1 MSAVDF
7 QGELAAKLAG
17 YLSAE
22 WGEPVTID
30 RLGIVSA
37 GARRT
42 NAIFTAHRGGQLQDL
57 AATLIPTADNEI
69 NPISVEAAVRTLAE
83 GRGVPVPTIRAVCTD
98 RSVVGGP
105 FFVSDFV
112 AGETVPRR
120 LLRLVDD
127 NGIGDVVGAQLGE
140 AFAALHSI
148 PLHETPDGLMSN
160 ENPNPAEQALAEAQL
175 AVDELLQPRPAIAYG
190 MRWLED
196 HIPSPPRTRV
206 ILHTDVRTGNI
217 IVGPTGLQAIL
228 DWEGSRSGG
237 DPMQDLAW
245 PSLRMWRFR
254 NDDREIGGMCD
265 RHVLAEA
272 YEKAGGTFD
281 EPRFEWWK
289 VMGTLKWALGLAGQA
304 AQHLDGRF
312 VTVVMAASGRR
323 VSELE
328 WDLLMLT
335 KPSM

>member
-1 MSAVDF
+1 MTEVDRNALPTK
-7 QGELAAKLAG
+7 LAA
-17 YLSAE
+17 YLSDE
-22 WGEPVTID
+22 WGEEVTID
-30 RLGIVSA
+30 RIEYVSA
-37 GARRT
+37 GARRI
-42 NAIFTAHRGGQLQDL
+42 NGLFTARMPSGPKEL
-57 AATLIPTADNEI
+57 AATIIPNPDIEI

-83 GRGVPVPTIRAVCTD
+83 GRGVPVPTIRAVCGD

-105 FFVSDFV
+105 FFISDFV

-120 LLRLVDD
+120 LLRLVEEHK
-127 NGIGDVVGAQLGE
+127 NGETVGTQLGA
-140 AFAALHSI
+140 AFAGLHSI
-148 PLHETPDGLMSN
+148 PLSETPEGLPVIEAN
-160 ENPNPAEQALAEAQL
+160 NPAEASLAEAQL
-175 AVDELLQPRPAIAYG
+175 AVDELLQPRPALAYG

-196 HIPSPPRTRV
+196 HLPSAPPKKV

-217 IVGPTGLQAIL
+217 IVGPGGLAAIL

-254 NDDREIGGMCD
+254 NDDLEIGGMCD
-265 RHVLAEA
+265 RHVLADA
-272 YEKAGGTFD
+272 YEASGGTFD
-281 EPRFEWWK
+281 EGRFEWWK

-304 AQHLDGRF
+304 HAHLDGRY

-328 WDLLMLT
+328 WDLLMLI
-335 KPSM
+335 KP

>member
-1 MSAVDF
+1 MPS
-7 QGELAAKLAG
+7 GSKELAA
-17 YLSAE
+17 
-22 WGEPVTID
+22 TI
-30 RLGIVSA
+30 
-37 GARRT
+37 
-42 NAIFTAHRGGQLQDL
+42 
-57 AATLIPTADNEI
+57 IPNPDIEI

-83 GRGVPVPTIRAVCTD
+83 GRGVPVPTIRAVCGD

-105 FFVSDFV
+105 FFISDFV

-120 LLRLVDD
+120 LLRLVEEHK
-127 NGIGDVVGAQLGE
+127 NGETVGAQLGA
-140 AFAALHSI
+140 AFAGLHSI
-148 PLHETPDGLMSN
+148 PLSETPDGL
-160 ENPNPAEQALAEAQL
+160 PVIDAKNPAEASLAEAQL
-175 AVDELLQPRPAIAYG
+175 AFDELLQPRPALAYG

-196 HIPSPPRTRV
+196 HLPSAPAKKV

-217 IVGPTGLQAIL
+217 IVGASGLAAIL

-254 NDDREIGGMCD
+254 NDDLEIGGMCD
-265 RHVLAEA
+265 RHVLADA
-272 YEKAGGTFD
+272 YEAAGGMFD
-281 EPRFEWWK
+281 EGRFEWWK

-304 AQHLDGRF
+304 HAHLDGRY

-328 WDLLMLT
+328 WDLLMLI
-335 KPSM
+335 KP